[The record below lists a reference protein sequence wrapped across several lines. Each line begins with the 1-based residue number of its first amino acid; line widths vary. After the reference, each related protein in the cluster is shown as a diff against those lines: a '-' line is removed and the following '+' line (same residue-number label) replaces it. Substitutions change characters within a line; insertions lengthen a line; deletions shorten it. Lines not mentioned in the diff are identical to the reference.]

1 MSAQS
6 SRTGGRGIAIL
17 AAVIAVVIVLVLIT
31 RPGTPPADKATPA
44 PAAADPIAAAVA
56 DADRPAE
63 ERARDAGRKPATV
76 LAFFGIRPGMRIY
89 EVAGGG
95 GYYTRLLARIVGP
108 EGHVVVQ
115 NSARFWPRLKD
126 RVEPLYAALGNV
138 EPFIGDPADYDGAP
152 ESFDV
157 VYVSLI
163 WHHMHYDPQEGE
175 VLPART
181 VRFLETARRLL
192 KPGGVLA
199 IIEHEAADG
208 TTRAESAAWHR
219 APRAMTIAD
228 VTAHDF
234 DFTGASDVLAN
245 PDDDLRNYWREA
257 LPKRDS
263 SQRFVLE
270 FVKPAA

>member
-1 MSAQS
+1 MSAS
-6 SRTGGRGIAIL
+6 PSKARGRVTAIL
-17 AAVIAVVIVLVLIT
+17 AAVVAVVIVLVIIT
-31 RPGTPPADKATPA
+31 RPGTPPTDETAPA
-44 PAAADPIAAAVA
+44 PAAADPIAAAIA
-56 DADRPAE
+56 DPDRPAE
-63 ERARDAGRKPATV
+63 ERARDAGRKPAAV
-76 LAFFGIRPGMRIY
+76 LAFFGIRPGMRVY
-89 EVAGGG
+89 EIAGGG
-95 GYYTRLLARIVGP
+95 GYYTRLLSRVVGP

-115 NSARFWPRLKD
+115 NSERFWPRLKD

-138 EPFIGDPADYDGAP
+138 EPFIGDPADYEGEP
-152 ESFDV
+152 GSFDV

-163 WHHMHYDPQEGE
+163 WHHMHYDPDDGE

-199 IIEHEAADG
+199 IIEHEAAEG
-208 TTRAESAAWHR
+208 TTRAESAGWHR
-219 APRAMTIAD
+219 VPKAMTIAD
-228 VTAHDF
+228 VTAHGF
-234 DFTGASDVLAN
+234 DYVGESDVLAN

-257 LPKRDS
+257 LPERDS